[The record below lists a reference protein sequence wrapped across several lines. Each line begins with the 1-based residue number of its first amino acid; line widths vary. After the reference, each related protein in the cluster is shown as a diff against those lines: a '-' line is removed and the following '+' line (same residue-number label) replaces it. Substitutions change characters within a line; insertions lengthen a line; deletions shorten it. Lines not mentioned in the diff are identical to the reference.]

1 MRERL
6 AEALQ
11 SDPLRL
17 FAFVLAFFALTQ
29 AWYEVERMACI
40 DYYQFWVVGQ
50 AIRHHETG
58 DIYSAE
64 ERARLGRLYYER
76 AVDEAGP
83 SPETSRRWLAARR
96 RETLETYS
104 TPWLYTLFATFSTG
118 DYARDETRFQR
129 VSIAAYVA
137 GIALLCSALGYS
149 VAAAAAALAVFLW
162 WFAPAVSDMHVG
174 NVNRIEIALLAS
186 FAAGRSIAARIMPQ
200 RIATFIASAI
210 LGAAVLFKPNLVFV
224 PFVVGA
230 GWLMLGRRRET
241 AGGVAGFAIGAAVSL
256 ALSAVASGS
265 AAAWRSWCAELPE
278 LLREYDHTLESG
290 NYAVIRLLKERAG
303 IDASLALPIVLLA
316 AIAAALFVAGRARRG
331 AAAEVARRNDALWD
345 ALLTGLGAAVS
356 LLAAQLAWAHYF
368 LLAIPLALVL
378 LRPSTSADRWIVVRR
393 AGALLG
399 VTLVAMESWR
409 SILGVGENSPAA
421 EAAIVSSGALILFVL
436 GLRECIWLAR
446 ERPA

>member
-1 MRERL
+1 VRERL
-6 AEALQ
+6 AEALH

-17 FAFVLAFFALTQ
+17 FAFILAFFALTQ

-50 AIRHHETG
+50 AVRAREAG
-58 DIYSAE
+58 DVYSAE

-76 AVDEAGP
+76 AVEEAGP

-104 TPWLYTLFATFSTG
+104 TPWLYTLFAAFSTG

-129 VSIAAYVA
+129 VSLAAYVA
-137 GIALLCSALGYS
+137 GIALFCSALGYS

-174 NVNRIEIALLAS
+174 NVNRLEIALLAA
-186 FAAGRSIAARIMPQ
+186 FAAGRSMAARAVPE
-200 RIATFIASAI
+200 RIATLATGAL

-224 PFVVGA
+224 PIVVGS
-230 GWLMLGRRRET
+230 GWLALGRRRET
-241 AGGVAGFAIGAAVSL
+241 AWGAAGFAIGAAASL
-256 ALSAVASGS
+256 ALSVIAFGS
-265 AAAWRSWCAELPE
+265 AGAWRSWWAELPE

-290 NYAVIRLLKERAG
+290 NYALIRLLKERAG
-303 IDASLALPIVLLA
+303 IDASVALPVVLLA
-316 AIAAALFVAGRARRG
+316 ALAAALFIAGRARRG
-331 AAAEVARRNDALWD
+331 APAEALRRSDALWD
-345 ALLTGLGAAVS
+345 ALLTSLGAAVS

-378 LRPSTSADRWIVVRR
+378 LRPAAVASRWIVVRR
-393 AGALLG
+393 AGAILG

-421 EAAIVSSGALILFVL
+421 EAAIVSSGALILFAL
-436 GLRECIWLAR
+436 GLRECVWLAR